1 MSSEPT
7 IPKNNRI
14 LVVDDNPA
22 IHEDFRKILAAEDS
36 GSAELEEAEN
46 ALFGDTGTGNNPT
59 TADYELTFA
68 SQGEEALEVVKKSVA
83 DKNPFAMAFVDVR
96 MPPGWDGV
104 QTTIEL
110 WRVAPD
116 LQIVICTAYSDYS
129 WDEMVDKVG
138 HSDRLVIL
146 KKPFDNVEV
155 LQLASA
161 LTEKWRLQQEARIRL
176 DQLEDIINSRT
187 AELKNSINLLQ
198 QNVAN
203 HQRTEERLR
212 KSEERFKLIA
222 ENAADLIM
230 VMDTSGKPEYFS
242 PSVRHKLGHNLDD
255 CRDRSV
261 FDLFHADDREKTM
274 GSVLAATKENS
285 CQMLEFQMRH
295 KSGAWRHIEGRVC
308 AIREKN
314 EDQPHLVIVGQDLS
328 EQKEMESQTAFL
340 TKKLL
345 DARES
350 TVEDEDTTLA
360 TKLESPLK
368 TLSDRIQFVR
378 DAFDKLTPI
387 LEEQKEIAQQAAT
400 DVAEDA
406 QELKS
411 ELPRAITESLENVEQ
426 ISKMISDL
434 KQTGLNET

>member
-22 IHEDFRKILAAEDS
+22 IHEDFRKILAAGDS
-36 GSAELEEAEN
+36 GPEELEQAES
-46 ALFGDTGTGNNPT
+46 ALFGDVGGNNPT

-68 SQGEEALEVVKKSVA
+68 SQGEEALEKVKESVENEA
-83 DKNPFAMAFVDVR
+83 PFAMAFVDVR

-104 QTTIEL
+104 QTTIQL
-110 WRVAPD
+110 WREAPD
-116 LQIVICTAYSDYS
+116 LQAVICTAYSDYS
-129 WDEMVDKVG
+129 WDEMVEKVG
-138 HSDRLVIL
+138 HSDRLIIL

-155 LQLASA
+155 LQLASS

-230 VMDTSGKPEYFS
+230 VLDTAGKPDYFS
-242 PSVRHKLGHNLDD
+242 PSVRHRLGHNLDE

-274 GSVLAATKENS
+274 GSILAATKEDN
-285 CQMLEFQMRH
+285 CQMLEFQIRH

-308 AIREKN
+308 AIREKT

-328 EQKEMESQTAFL
+328 EKKEMESQTAFL

-350 TVEDEDTTLA
+350 GPEDADTTLA
-360 TKLESPLK
+360 NKLESPLK

-378 DAFDKLTPI
+378 DAFDKLMPI
-387 LEEQKEIAQQAAT
+387 LDEQNQIAEKVAT
-400 DVAEDA
+400 DVAEGAD
-406 QELKS
+406 QLQS

-426 ISKMISDL
+426 ISQMIADL
-434 KQTGLNET
+434 KETGLHET

>member
-1 MSSEPT
+1 MA
-7 IPKNNRI
+7 
-14 LVVDDNPA
+14 PA
-22 IHEDFRKILAAEDS
+22 A
-36 GSAELEEAEN
+36 G
-46 ALFGDTGTGNNPT
+46 G
-59 TADYELTFA
+59 
-68 SQGEEALEVVKKSVA
+68 Q
-83 DKNPFAMAFVDVR
+83 
-96 MPPGWDGV
+96 
-104 QTTIEL
+104 
-110 WRVAPD
+110 
-116 LQIVICTAYSDYS
+116 
-129 WDEMVDKVG
+129 
-138 HSDRLVIL
+138 
-146 KKPFDNVEV
+146 
-155 LQLASA
+155 
-161 LTEKWRLQQEARIRL
+161 IRL

-230 VMDTSGKPEYFS
+230 VLDTAGKPDYFS
-242 PSVRHKLGHNLDD
+242 PSVRHRLGHNLDE

-274 GSVLAATKENS
+274 GSILAATKEDN
-285 CQMLEFQMRH
+285 CQMLEFQIRH

-308 AIREKN
+308 AIREKT

-328 EQKEMESQTAFL
+328 EKKEMESQTAFL

-350 TVEDEDTTLA
+350 GPEDADTTLA
-360 TKLESPLK
+360 NKLESPLK

-378 DAFDKLTPI
+378 DAFDKLMPI
-387 LEEQKEIAQQAAT
+387 LDEQNQIAEKVAT
-400 DVAEDA
+400 DVAEGAD
-406 QELKS
+406 QLQS

-426 ISKMISDL
+426 ISQMIADL
-434 KQTGLNET
+434 KETGLHET

>member
-1 MSSEPT
+1 MSSDPT

-22 IHEDFRKILAAEDS
+22 IHEDFRKILAAGDS
-36 GSAELEEAEN
+36 GSEELEQAET
-46 ALFGDTGTGNNPT
+46 ALFGEVGNKPT
-59 TADYELTFA
+59 TADYDLAFA
-68 SQGEEALEVVKKSVA
+68 SQGEEALEKVKESMEQET
-83 DKNPFAMAFVDVR
+83 PFGMAFVDVR

-104 QTTIEL
+104 QTTIQL

-129 WDEMVDKVG
+129 WDEMVEKVG

-161 LTEKWRLQQEARIRL
+161 MTEKWRLQQEAKIRL
-176 DQLEDIINSRT
+176 DELEEIINART
-187 AELKNSINLLQ
+187 ADLRNSINLLQ
-198 QNVAN
+198 QNVVN

-222 ENAADLIM
+222 DNAADLIM
-230 VMDTSGKPEYFS
+230 VLDTAGKPEYFS
-242 PSVRHKLGHNLDD
+242 PSVRHKLGHDIED
-255 CRDRSV
+255 CRGRSV

-274 GSVLAATKENS
+274 GSVLAATREQS
-285 CQMLEFQMRH
+285 CQLLEFKIRH

-308 AIREKN
+308 AIREKT

-328 EQKEMESQTAFL
+328 EKKEMESQTAFL

-345 DARES
+345 DARE
-350 TVEDEDTTLA
+350 TPPEDVDTTLA

-378 DAFDKLTPI
+378 DAFDRLTPI
-387 LEEQKEIAQQAAT
+387 LDEQNEIAAKA
-400 DVAEDA
+400 AEDVSEDA
-406 QELKS
+406 RKLKS

-426 ISKMISDL
+426 ISKMIADL
-434 KQTGLNET
+434 KETGLKKA